1 MEGEPLG
8 PREEVASDKDAAT
21 DVTII
26 TPRPAVV
33 IDAIEFDATEETVQL
48 SDLLARWKYVE
59 KGGSAEKEGARG
71 LDVPVEKSVKFTN
84 LVLFSILLFRSC
96 LGTLWSWF
104 RT

>member
-33 IDAIEFDATEETVQL
+33 IDAIEFDATGEMRLCNFQICWQDGNMQKKVGALKKKGQGDWMLQL
-48 SDLLARWKYVE
+48 
-59 KGGSAEKEGARG
+59 
-71 LDVPVEKSVKFTN
+71 KS
-84 LVLFSILLFRSC
+84 L
-96 LGTLWSWF
+96 
-104 RT
+104 